1 MTPSPPKRFV
11 WRENAAEAHTL
22 AYLRQP
28 QIVRYVEIQML
39 TTTVVVCFGLAE
51 TFPEDKVH
59 PERASCLLATKL
71 VLAGENI
78 YYTSEIHASLSSQSE
93 AKIIFLKQIGMNT

>member
-22 AYLRQP
+22 PCLRQP
-28 QIVRYVEIQML
+28 QIVRAVETQML
-39 TTTVVVCFGLAE
+39 TTMVGACCGLAE
-51 TFPEDKVH
+51 TFPKDKAH
-59 PERASCLLATKL
+59 PECASCLLATKL

-78 YYTSEIHASLSSQSE
+78 YYTCEMHASLSSQSE
-93 AKIIFLKQIGMNT
+93 TKIIFLKQIGMNT